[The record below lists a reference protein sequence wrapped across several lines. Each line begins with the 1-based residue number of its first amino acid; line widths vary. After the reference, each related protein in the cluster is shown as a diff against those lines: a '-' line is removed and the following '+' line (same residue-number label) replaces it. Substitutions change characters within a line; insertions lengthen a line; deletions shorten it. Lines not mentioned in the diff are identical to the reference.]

1 MTKTEIDVLVF
12 SLLHDTRAFE
22 GLPSQYE
29 IARALRVTPARV
41 RSLTMSMRLRDA
53 NQTEELLRS
62 RIIEAISTSRFT
74 KHGAVIEFGIEDPL
88 LREDVA
94 ARLEKIGATT
104 DSSFNREIIRIQRDA
119 FVEFI
124 ADLMPE

>member
-1 MTKTEIDVLVF
+1 MKQRVSDLITKEKRAIFAERFLDRFLEPAFGTMTKTEIDVLVF

-88 LREDVA
+88 
-94 ARLEKIGATT
+94 
-104 DSSFNREIIRIQRDA
+104 
-119 FVEFI
+119 
-124 ADLMPE
+124 